1 MIRYL
6 FAVTVAG
13 ALAAS
18 AAHAQSPD
26 TEDNRYQ
33 LNRVDDGYL
42 RLDLK
47 SGQVSLCTRREVGWA
62 CRAVPDERAALDG
75 EIARLQNENA
85 ALKKSLLDRGLPLP
99 GAVTSVP
106 PVAGNTD
113 NDNDVK
119 LPRHADIDRMM
130 AAVEKAW
137 RRLVEMF
144 ANLQKDLMKKT

>member
-6 FAVTVAG
+6 LAAAVAG
-13 ALAAS
+13 ALTATAAQ
-18 AAHAQSPD
+18 AQSPD

-113 NDNDVK
+113 NDLK